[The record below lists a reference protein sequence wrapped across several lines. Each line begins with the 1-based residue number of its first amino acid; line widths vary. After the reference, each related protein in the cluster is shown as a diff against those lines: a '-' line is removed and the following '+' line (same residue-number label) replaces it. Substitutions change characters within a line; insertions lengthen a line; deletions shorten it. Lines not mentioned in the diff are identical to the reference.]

1 MKKIA
6 FLFSAISLLSWTTA
20 SAAAEHRNRY
30 PTGIHMDNSRPC
42 FFFYLDGVAQPDP
55 AVSGPAFAI
64 PRTHPAF
71 AELVAIVLTARAAGQ
86 KIGVFT
92 TGTSACGLAAVNLIV
107 IEGVAGEGTISAASA
122 SSSLTVGLTSTDIQP
137 QP

>member
-6 FLFSAISLLSWTTA
+6 LLVSALSLLCWTTA
-20 SAAAEHRNRY
+20 STAAEHRNRY

-42 FFFYLDGVAQPDP
+42 LFFYLDGVAQPDP
-55 AVSGPAFAI
+55 AISGPAFAI

-86 KIGVFT
+86 KLGVFT
-92 TGTSACGLAAVNLIV
+92 TGTSACGLAAVNMIV
-107 IEGVAGEGTISAASA
+107 IEGVAGGGTVSA
-122 SSSLTVGLTSTDIQP
+122 SSESSSVTDGPSSAELQP
-137 QP
+137 QS